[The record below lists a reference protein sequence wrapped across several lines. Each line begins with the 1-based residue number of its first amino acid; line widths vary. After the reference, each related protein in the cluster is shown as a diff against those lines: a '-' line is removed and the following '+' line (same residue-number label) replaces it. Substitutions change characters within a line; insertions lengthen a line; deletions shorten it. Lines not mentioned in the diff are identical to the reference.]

1 MKIIKKEVKMS
12 ELKNVASEILEIL
25 NKRREELELTFVE
38 DTHTYYMKD
47 VDGVVKDTFPSVS
60 KVIKYFYDEFDSEGI
75 SFRKANGDLEV
86 QKQLLNEWKAAGEY
100 ATNMGSRVHYL
111 LEKKS
116 LELFGIDKEVRQ
128 PLFDCDFTQILKGD
142 SMIVSGTKFLETMK
156 ERGAWLLDTEMVLG
170 DPELGYVGQPD
181 KMWLIENKDKTEIG
195 LICTDYKTNKPKNFD
210 ENHFTTRMKPPFQ
223 KHPNNA
229 LGHYFT
235 QLPFY
240 GKLLLKM
247 LKGTKY
253 ENIKLFGC
261 IIVLVKDDGTFEEF
275 RVPKEVITTILEMD
289 MKKYLKN

>member
-1 MKIIKKEVKMS
+1 MEIDLNEVAKEIRV
-12 ELKNVASEILEIL
+12 LLEE
-25 NKRREELELTFVE
+25 RRKELELTFVE
-38 DTHTYYMKD
+38 ESHTYYMKD

-75 SFRKANGDLEV
+75 SLRKAQGDLEV
-86 QKQLLNEWKAAGEY
+86 QKQLLDEWKAAGDY

-116 LELFGIDKEVRQ
+116 LEIFGIEKEVRQ
-128 PLFDCDFTQILKGD
+128 PVFDCDFTQILKGD

-156 ERGAWLLDTEMVLG
+156 ERGALLLDTEMVLG
-170 DPELGYVGQPD
+170 SPELGYVGQPD
-181 KMWLIENKDKTEIG
+181 KMWLIENKDKTEVG
-195 LICTDYKTNKPKNFD
+195 LICTDYKTNKPKNF
-210 ENHFTTRMKPPFQ
+210 EETHFTTRMKYPFQ

-247 LKGTKY
+247 LQGTKY
-253 ENIKLFGC
+253 ENMKLFGC
-261 IIVLVKDDGTFEEF
+261 IVVLVKEDGTFEEF
-275 RVPKEVITTILEMD
+275 RVPKEVQQTILDMD
-289 MKKYLKN
+289 MKKYLKK